1 MANNNS
7 NLIEKLLGGS
17 GLNQVWVK
25 VFSLVK
31 ILTGDVDVKNKGN
44 LQKQIDDVRSDVE
57 GIMDGTGD
65 TGLVFADDTES
76 EYDTA
81 IGQVVSGKPLS
92 VLFQYLKAAL
102 KSAYTLAQKAY
113 NVAAGKNQA
122 RVFATVDALD
132 EWLGD
137 PDNLAQLHVGD
148 NFYIVALDVPDY
160 WWDGEQ
166 KQPLET
172 QKVDMTTYDQAIAA
186 LQSADTKLNED
197 IGNLQNQIA
206 SFENTKSEIVSSGL
220 GQAIGL
226 TASSIWSQIV
236 EKIKV
241 IANRGAVSQALNCG
255 GSYTIPQGYHN
266 GSGKVTANSLASQT
280 SANAGAAQILSGYNA
295 WVNGSK
301 INGSMANRGTLNWS
315 GSNTT
320 YGVPAGYYSGGTLDS
335 RPSYNAGV
343 AAADNRVNTN
353 SQSYKSGYNAGVSAG
368 QTAKRDSVTLSKIGP
383 SDDDVTIQNYTFT
396 ATVGRCYVAAMAG
409 DPGNFQNFSVSGA
422 TVLSNIYAG
431 DTPPEGTQFV
441 RMVTL
446 KATSSSVT
454 IRWTGGT
461 GSTQP
466 YMIVGRVD

>member
-44 LQKQIDDVRSDVE
+44 LQKQIDDVRSDVG

-122 RVFATVDALD
+122 RVFATVGALD

-186 LQSADTKLNED
+186 LQSADTKLNGD
-197 IGNLQNQIA
+197 IATHKTSSDHDGRYYTETEVDNLLNGKAPLNHNHDNRYYTETEINEKLRNIIYLKPYTNNGGNTAFTERPSEWLNEVSGIGLRIDCILANNSDKTTYAPQKGQYPQWYNVITFGTGNRTTQIA
-206 SFENTKSEIVSSGL
+206 
-220 GQAIGL
+220 
-226 TASSIWSQIV
+226 
-236 EKIKV
+236 
-241 IANRGAVSQALNCG
+241 
-255 GSYTIPQGYHN
+255 
-266 GSGKVTANSLASQT
+266 
-280 SANAGAAQILSGYNA
+280 
-295 WVNGSK
+295 
-301 INGSMANRGTLNWS
+301 
-315 GSNTT
+315 
-320 YGVPAGYYSGGTLDS
+320 
-335 RPSYNAGV
+335 
-343 AAADNRVNTN
+343 
-353 SQSYKSGYNAGVSAG
+353 
-368 QTAKRDSVTLSKIGP
+368 
-383 SDDDVTIQNYTFT
+383 
-396 ATVGRCYVAAMAG
+396 ATC
-409 DPGNFQNFSVSGA
+409 FS
-422 TVLSNIYAG
+422 T
-431 DTPPEGTQFV
+431 
-441 RMVTL
+441 
-446 KATSSSVT
+446 
-454 IRWTGGT
+454 TGGRNKLYMRTQHDTTVT
-461 GSTQP
+461 GWENIEISNPQSKT
-466 YMIVGRVD
+466 

>member
-44 LQKQIDDVRSDVE
+44 LQKQIDDVRSDVG

-197 IGNLQNQIA
+197 I
-206 SFENTKSEIVSSGL
+206 
-220 GQAIGL
+220 
-226 TASSIWSQIV
+226 
-236 EKIKV
+236 
-241 IANRGAVSQALNCG
+241 
-255 GSYTIPQGYHN
+255 
-266 GSGKVTANSLASQT
+266 
-280 SANAGAAQILSGYNA
+280 
-295 WVNGSK
+295 
-301 INGSMANRGTLNWS
+301 
-315 GSNTT
+315 
-320 YGVPAGYYSGGTLDS
+320 
-335 RPSYNAGV
+335 
-343 AAADNRVNTN
+343 DN
-353 SQSYKSGYNAGVSAG
+353 
-368 QTAKRDSVTLSKIGP
+368 
-383 SDDDVTIQNYTFT
+383 
-396 ATVGRCYVAAMAG
+396 
-409 DPGNFQNFSVSGA
+409 
-422 TVLSNIYAG
+422 
-431 DTPPEGTQFV
+431 
-441 RMVTL
+441 
-446 KATSSSVT
+446 
-454 IRWTGGT
+454 
-461 GSTQP
+461 
-466 YMIVGRVD
+466 

>member
-44 LQKQIDDVRSDVE
+44 LQKQIDDVRSDVG

-122 RVFATVDALD
+122 RVFATVGALD

-186 LQSADTKLNED
+186 LQSADTKLNGD
-197 IGNLQNQIA
+197 IMNLSQQIQ
-206 SFENTKSEIVSSGL
+206 SFENAKGDIVGSTLGGYLGL
-220 GQAIGL
+220 
-226 TASSIWSQIV
+226 S
-236 EKIKV
+236 
-241 IANRGAVSQALNCG
+241 
-255 GSYTIPQGYHN
+255 
-266 GSGKVTANSLASQT
+266 TANKWDDIINSIK
-280 SANAGAAQILSGYNA
+280 NVILSGNA
-295 WVNGSK
+295 EEGKVLVGQTFYTSSLEK
-301 INGSMANRGTLNWS
+301 KTGSMLNAPDTSQITLTSADGRKILAAREVWVVQNS
-315 GSNTT
+315 D
-320 YGVPAGYYSGGTLDS
+320 GVRRVCLECPLTGYYTNISVIAAPANDFSFNIARTEYRSVVFNKSDYTLGTTMEYYGTDFYVNDWPYYLANGAIFIASIDVDSSYWADSSQIAVTAAEISEDHRADGGYI
-335 RPSYNAGV
+335 RVRVGV
-343 AAADNRVNTN
+343 RCTERE
-353 SQSYKSGYNAGVSAG
+353 SKVSCIIFARLI
-368 QTAKRDSVTLSKIGP
+368 AI
-383 SDDDVTIQNYTFT
+383 
-396 ATVGRCYVAAMAG
+396 C
-409 DPGNFQNFSVSGA
+409 
-422 TVLSNIYAG
+422 
-431 DTPPEGTQFV
+431 
-441 RMVTL
+441 
-446 KATSSSVT
+446 
-454 IRWTGGT
+454 
-461 GSTQP
+461 P
-466 YMIVGRVD
+466 YL

>member
-197 IGNLQNQIA
+197 ITDHKSSADHDSRYYTKAQNKLIKCKDVQIKATQDRSATLKIDTYGGFAIPILADPGSRAWEIYVGLQYA
-206 SFENTKSEIVSSGL
+206 TDTLV
-220 GQAIGL
+220 
-226 TASSIWSQIV
+226 
-236 EKIKV
+236 
-241 IANRGAVSQALNCG
+241 
-255 GSYTIPQGYHN
+255 
-266 GSGKVTANSLASQT
+266 
-280 SANAGAAQILSGYNA
+280 LSGEGIA
-295 WVNGSK
+295 
-301 INGSMANRGTLNWS
+301 
-315 GSNTT
+315 
-320 YGVPAGYYSGGTLDS
+320 AGYT
-335 RPSYNAGV
+335 
-343 AAADNRVNTN
+343 
-353 SQSYKSGYNAGVSAG
+353 
-368 QTAKRDSVTLSKIGP
+368 
-383 SDDDVTIQNYTFT
+383 YTVRIF
-396 ATVGRCYVAAMAG
+396 Y
-409 DPGNFQNFSVSGA
+409 FQ
-422 TVLSNIYAG
+422 
-431 DTPPEGTQFV
+431 
-441 RMVTL
+441 
-446 KATSSSVT
+446 
-454 IRWTGGT
+454 
-461 GSTQP
+461 
-466 YMIVGRVD
+466 

>member
-1 MANNNS
+1 M
-7 NLIEKLLGGS
+7 
-17 GLNQVWVK
+17 Q
-25 VFSLVK
+25 
-31 ILTGDVDVKNKGN
+31 
-44 LQKQIDDVRSDVE
+44 
-57 GIMDGTGD
+57 
-65 TGLVFADDTES
+65 
-76 EYDTA
+76 
-81 IGQVVSGKPLS
+81 
-92 VLFQYLKAAL
+92 
-102 KSAYTLAQKAY
+102 
-113 NVAAGKNQA
+113 
-122 RVFATVDALD
+122 
-132 EWLGD
+132 
-137 PDNLAQLHVGD
+137 
-148 NFYIVALDVPDY
+148 
-160 WWDGEQ
+160 
-166 KQPLET
+166 
-172 QKVDMTTYDQAIAA
+172 
-186 LQSADTKLNED
+186 
-197 IGNLQNQIA
+197 

-220 GQAIGL
+220 GQALAL
-226 TASSIWSQIV
+226 TVSNTWSQIV
-236 EKIKV
+236 EKIKAV
-241 IANRGAVSQALNCG
+241 VNRGAVNQTLNCG
-255 GSYTIPQGYHN
+255 GSYTIPEGYHN
-266 GSGKVTANSLASQT
+266 GSGKVIANSLASQT
-280 SANAGAAQILSGYNA
+280 DANAGAAQILSGFTA
-295 WVNGSK
+295 WIKGNK
-301 INGSMANRGTLNWS
+301 ITGSMPNRGTLNWS

-431 DTPPEGTQFV
+431 DTPPEGSQFV

>member
-197 IGNLQNQIA
+197 IATHKTSSDHDGRYYTETEVDNLLSEKA
-206 SFENTKSEIVSSGL
+206 SSNHNHDSRYYTESEIDSKLSQKANINGGNTFGGNNVFNNQVAIKGSVGIAGQYVEAPLYLEANNVS
-220 GQAIGL
+220 
-226 TASSIWSQIV
+226 
-236 EKIKV
+236 
-241 IANRGAVSQALNCG
+241 
-255 GSYTIPQGYHN
+255 
-266 GSGKVTANSLASQT
+266 
-280 SANAGAAQILSGYNA
+280 AGARAQIGFHN
-295 WVNGSK
+295 K
-301 INGSMANRGTLNWS
+301 
-315 GSNTT
+315 
-320 YGVPAGYYSGGTLDS
+320 GV
-335 RPSYNAGV
+335 NAGV
-343 AAADNRVNTN
+343 LYLDTDGRLRF
-353 SQSYKSGYNAGVSAG
+353 QDNAGNSH
-368 QTAKRDSVTLSKIGP
+368 
-383 SDDDVTIQNYTFT
+383 TI
-396 ATVGRCYVAAMAG
+396 
-409 DPGNFQNFSVSGA
+409 SW
-422 TVLSNIYAG
+422 
-431 DTPPEGTQFV
+431 E
-441 RMVTL
+441 
-446 KATSSSVT
+446 
-454 IRWTGGT
+454 
-461 GSTQP
+461 
-466 YMIVGRVD
+466 

>member
-197 IGNLQNQIA
+197 ITDHKDSADHDGRYYTETEVNNLLSQKAA
-206 SFENTKSEIVSSGL
+206 SSHNHDSRYYTESEIDSKLNGK
-220 GQAIGL
+220 A
-226 TASSIWSQIV
+226 ASSHTHDD
-236 EKIKV
+236 
-241 IANRGAVSQALNCG
+241 RY
-255 GSYTIPQGYHN
+255 YTESEID
-266 GSGKVTANSLASQT
+266 
-280 SANAGAAQILSGYNA
+280 
-295 WVNGSK
+295 SK
-301 INGSMANRGTLNWS
+301 LKQLIIT
-315 GSNTT
+315 
-320 YGVPAGYYSGGTLDS
+320 
-335 RPSYNAGV
+335 
-343 AAADNRVNTN
+343 
-353 SQSYKSGYNAGVSAG
+353 
-368 QTAKRDSVTLSKIGP
+368 RDV
-383 SDDDVTIQNYTFT
+383 QYTFT
-396 ATVGRCYVAAMAG
+396 HHSTAKTITHMEIKEPVVSNYSVISASIAG
-409 DPGNFQNFSVSGA
+409 SVFADQCMYAFNNTFDILEGI
-422 TVLSNIYAG
+422 SN
-431 DTPPEGTQFV
+431 
-441 RMVTL
+441 
-446 KATSSSVT
+446 
-454 IRWTGGT
+454 TGGLKDT
-461 GSTQP
+461 VTVKFCYFKTS
-466 YMIVGRVD
+466 

>member
-197 IGNLQNQIA
+197 IDNLQNQMA
-206 SFENTKSEIVSSGL
+206 SFDAAKGDIAGSVLGGYLGLSAVNSWKDIVN
-220 GQAIGL
+220 AIK
-226 TASSIWSQIV
+226 TV
-236 EKIKV
+236 
-241 IANRGAVSQALNCG
+241 
-255 GSYTIPQGYHN
+255 
-266 GSGKVTANSLASQT
+266 
-280 SANAGAAQILSGYNA
+280 ILSGTASAEHVLEGRTFYTSSLTKQSGNMPNVPASSGITLTSSDGRKILNA
-295 WVNGSK
+295 REVWITNNSDGIKRICLECPTTGYYTSQSIIATPVNG
-301 INGSMANRGTLNWS
+301 IQIGMAKAEYRGVVFNKVNYNL
-315 GSNTT
+315 GTT
-320 YGVPAGYYSGGTLDS
+320 IEYYGVDFY
-335 RPSYNAGV
+335 
-343 AAADNRVNTN
+343 VNTWQYYLSSEATFIATIDTDSAYWSEN
-353 SQSYKSGYNAGVSAG
+353 SQI
-368 QTAKRDSVTLSKIGP
+368 SVTAPEMSEDHRGDGGFLRFRVGIRCTERTSKVSCI
-383 SDDDVTIQNYTFT
+383 IFLKL
-396 ATVGRCYVAAMAG
+396 VA
-409 DPGNFQNFSVSGA
+409 
-422 TVLSNIYAG
+422 LC
-431 DTPPEGTQFV
+431 
-441 RMVTL
+441 
-446 KATSSSVT
+446 
-454 IRWTGGT
+454 
-461 GSTQP
+461 P
-466 YMIVGRVD
+466 YL